1 MTGLVAFALTAGF
14 TFHHALP
21 VTTPSDEVDDCLA
34 LLERLD
40 ASLTTVNFRE
50 TPLAQVIDELSAR
63 FPAPLRVDWPA
74 LIRLGVHTDDR
85 ITLRLEEARLS
96 TVLGGLILTLAD
108 EYERPAWDIAN
119 GQIIVT
125 TLRAT
130 EAMRLTA
137 AYDVRDLLAAGVLDQ
152 MRDFAHDD
160 ELIPGAIEGHDGEGD
175 DTRDPSHA
183 DGEDGVPLVEH
194 SPYRRLSPAEEL
206 AAMVLEHV
214 DPEAWQEMGGS
225 LARISNANGVLLVT
239 APPRTHHR
247 FRDALQQ
254 LRRSFPT
261 GVSVEAVLLRV
272 PRNALERLNRRFDT
286 GSISLARAVEQ
297 AEGVERLWSARVVTA
312 FDESAAVR
320 TEADNARFELDM
332 LVRLSRETGMLQ
344 FHVNAVSQRVS
355 EKLSYRG
362 TIGMPTM
369 NGAAVIELP
378 SDARSETTA
387 VLLLIPQRY

>member
-1 MTGLVAFALTAGF
+1 MTGLLAVALAACFAC
-14 TFHHALP
+14 HHALP
-21 VTTPSDEVDDCLA
+21 VSASGDEVDDCLA

-50 TPLAQVIDELSAR
+50 TPLAQVIDDLNTR
-63 FPAPLRVDWPA
+63 FPAPVRVDWPA

-85 ITLRLEEARLS
+85 ITLRLDEARLS
-96 TVLGGLILTLAD
+96 TVLGGLMLMLGD
-108 EYERPAWDIAN
+108 EYERPMWDIAR
-119 GQIIVT
+119 GQIIIT

-137 AYDVRDLLAAGVLDQ
+137 TYDVRDLLAAGVLDRV
-152 MRDFAHDD
+152 RDVEHED
-160 ELIPGAIEGHDGEGD
+160 LIPGAIEGHNGEDDEAHDPSRAGD
-175 DTRDPSHA
+175 D
-183 DGEDGVPLVEH
+183 DGMPLVEH
-194 SPYRRLSPAEEL
+194 TPYRRLSPAEEL
-206 AAMVLEHV
+206 AALVMEHV
-214 DPEAWQEMGGS
+214 DPDAWQEMGGS
-225 LARISNANGVLLVT
+225 LARISDAGGVLLVT

-272 PRNALERLNRRFDT
+272 PRAALERLNRRFET
-286 GSISLARAVEQ
+286 GSIGLARAVEH
-297 AEGVERLWSARVVTA
+297 AESAERLWAARVITA

-320 TEADNARFELDM
+320 TEADDALLELELLARLN
-332 LVRLSRETGMLQ
+332 RETGVLQ
-344 FHVNAVSQRVS
+344 LHVNAASQRTN

-362 TIGMPTM
+362 AVSVPAM
-369 NGAAVIELP
+369 NGAAMIELP
-378 SDARSETTA
+378 SDARSEDVA